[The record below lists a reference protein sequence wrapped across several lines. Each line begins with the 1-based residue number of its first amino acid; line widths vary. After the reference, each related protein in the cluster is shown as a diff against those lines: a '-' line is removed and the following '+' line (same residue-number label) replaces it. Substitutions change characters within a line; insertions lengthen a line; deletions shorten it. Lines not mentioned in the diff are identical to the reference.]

1 MKKYLIFFFILFFN
15 LNAQSSI
22 NQEII
27 SHLKKINSLEF
38 KFIQKIDNNNIEKGE
53 CIILYPKKILCKYV
67 PMEFINRPK
76 QGFCMPT
83 GPWIR
88 GPLNDWAKDML
99 SYKSINEQG
108 YLNPKAVENI
118 LKRHNEGIED
128 NSSRLWNIL
137 MWQSWLNEWY

>member
-53 CIILYPKKILCKYV
+53 CIILYPKNILCKYYDV
-67 PMEFINRPK
+67 YNKILVSNGKSLIINSD
-76 QGFCMPT
+76 F
-83 GPWIR
+83 
-88 GPLNDWAKDML
+88 NFH
-99 SYKSINEQG
+99 
-108 YLNPKAVENI
+108 I
-118 LKRHNEGIED
+118 L
-128 NSSRLWNIL
+128 
-137 MWQSWLNEWY
+137 